1 MALLSKGYP
10 KIQNTG
16 SFKSKKA
23 LKIKLTFEE
32 GEAFKLKN
40 IWALPD
46 DGCEKYEN
54 LHISPSSELRS
65 PTFNVLYN
73 FLRNFDSIISD
84 LTAAQEK
91 PWLDWTLEYF
101 YPKYI
106 VDYGGIESIENTKAG
121 LECLLENQLG
131 LGDGKIVD
139 SITSEIM
146 SAFAFLEE
154 QLADQAC
161 RSLED
166 KVLRPNDV
174 LNPEDP
180 DAMAEKERILK
191 EKYRKKF
198 ENKTYKEIK
207 KFVNKIRKEQDRP
220 NVESYEEAVQ
230 VFIDLPQSVP
240 VFGTSTVQVPPTVVV
255 ELSYTKQDANGKK
268 VKEPVRET
276 FTPANFED
284 KFEKLPSLYADA
296 AYNASKEMGF
306 SFGQEVL
313 MSEDYQ
319 LGLKALRETIDF
331 EDNSFLAAIKESNED
346 ESDFDLIDLIPT
358 IGLCGMT
365 KTAGK
370 ALECLLKGVP
380 FDDFLSVLI
389 EKTFDIM

>member
-1 MALLSKGYP
+1 MVFALKTFSQFYSMAQETSNKFVIRQENDPILRIDYKSTSQKLKKFKKELNMALLSKGYP

-146 SAFAFLEE
+146 SAFAFLE
-154 QLADQAC
+154 
-161 RSLED
+161 
-166 KVLRPNDV
+166 
-174 LNPEDP
+174 
-180 DAMAEKERILK
+180 
-191 EKYRKKF
+191 
-198 ENKTYKEIK
+198 
-207 KFVNKIRKEQDRP
+207 
-220 NVESYEEAVQ
+220 
-230 VFIDLPQSVP
+230 
-240 VFGTSTVQVPPTVVV
+240 
-255 ELSYTKQDANGKK
+255 
-268 VKEPVRET
+268 
-276 FTPANFED
+276 
-284 KFEKLPSLYADA
+284 
-296 AYNASKEMGF
+296 
-306 SFGQEVL
+306 
-313 MSEDYQ
+313 
-319 LGLKALRETIDF
+319 
-331 EDNSFLAAIKESNED
+331 
-346 ESDFDLIDLIPT
+346 
-358 IGLCGMT
+358 
-365 KTAGK
+365 
-370 ALECLLKGVP
+370 
-380 FDDFLSVLI
+380 
-389 EKTFDIM
+389 